1 MDNGT
6 TATRRLGLKLPL
18 TFFMGFISSGEE
30 LFSLGGHSKSSPAI
44 SVMALRR
51 CRLCPVMVTDD
62 WLVRRGDV
70 LTPCE
75 WPKSPTSHTNAC
87 IRRHST
93 SSQHDCRKEIQEEGA
108 NLVWQTFNLSLQETI
123 SAAQISFSTGAK
135 LIPPRKGCSTPEAPR
150 RRGAAIEL
158 RLVEEKIVFVQK
170 EQQSVIQ
177 LFQERHR

>member
-30 LFSLGGHSKSSPAI
+30 LFSL
-44 SVMALRR
+44 
-51 CRLCPVMVTDD
+51 
-62 WLVRRGDV
+62 
-70 LTPCE
+70 
-75 WPKSPTSHTNAC
+75 
-87 IRRHST
+87 
-93 SSQHDCRKEIQEEGA
+93 KEIQEEGA

-177 LFQERHR
+177 LFQGEWHQRGRKSWRGNTKDVE